1 MPGFAPSF
9 TRSDDGWD
17 TNGYIKALYIERVA
31 TFTRL
36 LEDFNLNH
44 HTENHH
50 TKNHN
55 TDTSINVG
63 HKKWN
68 KYLEAQAVRRNIGS
82 DIDVMR
88 RKNQTS
94 RYQAQV
100 L

>member
-1 MPGFAPSF
+1 MPSFAPSF

-44 HTENHH
+44 HTENH
-50 TKNHN
+50 N
-55 TDTSINVG
+55 TDTSGINAG

-68 KYLEAQAVRRNIGS
+68 KYLEAQAVRRNVGS

-88 RKNQTS
+88 RKKQTS